1 MSSLSIPEYLNYS
14 FQKYPFAPDPK
25 SGRRRPWPACHKTV
39 RKYVYEFSDTT
50 RDQMIKKLKC
60 CMDSG
65 ERISLTMDEWSS
77 GSNRKFLNVN
87 AHRTS
92 DFECFGLAR
101 AKGSCSA
108 PKLLKVLEDHLATFD
123 VFLKD
128 VVCLTT
134 DGASIMD
141 GIGRLIPCLHL
152 KCQAHACNLAI
163 CDVFYNSEK
172 KPKKS
177 IELVVEEEP
186 YVELDWN
193 WLNEIENKEDEDT
206 EVFNMIQFL

>member
-77 GSNRKFLNVN
+77 GSNRKFLNV
-87 AHRTS
+87 
-92 DFECFGLAR
+92 
-101 AKGSCSA
+101 
-108 PKLLKVLEDHLATFD
+108 
-123 VFLKD
+123 
-128 VVCLTT
+128 LT
-134 DGASIMD
+134 
-141 GIGRLIPCLHL
+141 
-152 KCQAHACNLAI
+152 
-163 CDVFYNSEK
+163 
-172 KPKKS
+172 
-177 IELVVEEEP
+177 
-186 YVELDWN
+186 
-193 WLNEIENKEDEDT
+193 
-206 EVFNMIQFL
+206 

>member
-1 MSSLSIPEYLNYS
+1 
-14 FQKYPFAPDPK
+14 
-25 SGRRRPWPACHKTV
+25 
-39 RKYVYEFSDTT
+39 
-50 RDQMIKKLKC
+50 MIKKLKC

-141 GIGRLIPCLHL
+141 VIGRLIPCLHL